1 MLVLQVLLGW
11 TYIMVFAREHRGTN
25 SFALLLFPLIVR
37 SACAAGIAGL
47 EKELGS
53 MGGPPVTSRGGM
65 VHLILSLCRQF
76 EEAFGKA
83 VDGGKGGGEQILRVF
98 EERLGQNIQQL
109 QFKKV
114 GFPKKERTDKK
125 EQTRKICAVRRDSR
139 EADG

>member
-1 MLVLQVLLGW
+1 
-11 TYIMVFAREHRGTN
+11 
-25 SFALLLFPLIVR
+25 
-37 SACAAGIAGL
+37 
-47 EKELGS
+47 

-114 GFPKKERTDKK
+114 SLPSWSWTLALILWLPVVDTHTGAN
-125 EQTRKICAVRRDSR
+125 IIVNAHLALS
-139 EADG
+139 

>member
-1 MLVLQVLLGW
+1 M
-11 TYIMVFAREHRGTN
+11 H
-25 SFALLLFPLIVR
+25 
-37 SACAAGIAGL
+37 AGIAGL

-114 GFPKKERTDKK
+114 SLLRNEKKRLHLSA
-125 EQTRKICAVRRDSR
+125 RI
-139 EADG
+139 

>member
-1 MLVLQVLLGW
+1 MDSAHHGIARIGEMASCEHAL
-11 TYIMVFAREHRGTN
+11 TY
-25 SFALLLFPLIVR
+25 SCLLLH
-37 SACAAGIAGL
+37 AGIAGL
-47 EKELGS
+47 EKELSS

-114 GFPKKERTDKK
+114 SLLTSLTVLDTGTLSAAS
-125 EQTRKICAVRRDSR
+125 CC
-139 EADG
+139 

>member
-1 MLVLQVLLGW
+1 
-11 TYIMVFAREHRGTN
+11 
-25 SFALLLFPLIVR
+25 
-37 SACAAGIAGL
+37 
-47 EKELGS
+47 

-114 GFPKKERTDKK
+114 SLLTSLMVLETGAHSVAP
-125 EQTRKICAVRRDSR
+125 
-139 EADG
+139 

>member
-1 MLVLQVLLGW
+1 
-11 TYIMVFAREHRGTN
+11 
-25 SFALLLFPLIVR
+25 
-37 SACAAGIAGL
+37 
-47 EKELGS
+47 
-53 MGGPPVTSRGGM
+53 M

-114 GFPKKERTDKK
+114 SLLTSLMVLDTGAHSVAHWHRLAVVNTQSGAFMTAC
-125 EQTRKICAVRRDSR
+125 IYCAARRSKPTVRHDAASLQLQALLHCN
-139 EADG
+139 EMLPNTAQHSVPGIVYVASVTHSTPH

>member
-1 MLVLQVLLGW
+1 
-11 TYIMVFAREHRGTN
+11 
-25 SFALLLFPLIVR
+25 
-37 SACAAGIAGL
+37 
-47 EKELGS
+47 

-114 GFPKKERTDKK
+114 SLLTHFSDSLGHWCSLCSFLLLMLSGTNLL
-125 EQTRKICAVRRDSR
+125 AVA
-139 EADG
+139 ETQLGMFTTA

>member
-1 MLVLQVLLGW
+1 
-11 TYIMVFAREHRGTN
+11 
-25 SFALLLFPLIVR
+25 
-37 SACAAGIAGL
+37 
-47 EKELGS
+47 

-114 GFPKKERTDKK
+114 SMATSLQACASAMCGSIVLGYPACSQYSEIVLRLATVGKALRFCISSVSAART
-125 EQTRKICAVRRDSR
+125 SS
-139 EADG
+139 EASTAKSLLQLLGDELS

>member
-1 MLVLQVLLGW
+1 
-11 TYIMVFAREHRGTN
+11 
-25 SFALLLFPLIVR
+25 
-37 SACAAGIAGL
+37 
-47 EKELGS
+47 

-114 GFPKKERTDKK
+114 GFSMKESKKRKEKTTPLGVIQDKLMVNPSFPLP
-125 EQTRKICAVRRDSR
+125 QSNLFWPFAH
-139 EADG
+139 

>member
-1 MLVLQVLLGW
+1 
-11 TYIMVFAREHRGTN
+11 
-25 SFALLLFPLIVR
+25 
-37 SACAAGIAGL
+37 
-47 EKELGS
+47 

-114 GFPKKERTDKK
+114 NLLKKEKK
-125 EQTRKICAVRRDSR
+125 RKGYTLWHKFNEKSSISPRCQGVQPAHFP
-139 EADG
+139 DGCNIGAHSMALCC

>member
-1 MLVLQVLLGW
+1 
-11 TYIMVFAREHRGTN
+11 
-25 SFALLLFPLIVR
+25 
-37 SACAAGIAGL
+37 
-47 EKELGS
+47 

-114 GFPKKERTDKK
+114 SLITSLMILDTGTHSVAPCCPYSGVLILWLVVVNILSSTH
-125 EQTRKICAVRRDSR
+125 S
-139 EADG
+139 

>member
-1 MLVLQVLLGW
+1 MDMQAIQNETAG
-11 TYIMVFAREHRGTN
+11 H
-25 SFALLLFPLIVR
+25 AL
-37 SACAAGIAGL
+37 ATGIAGL
-47 EKELGS
+47 EKELSS

-76 EEAFGKA
+76 EEAFAKA

-114 GFPKKERTDKK
+114 SLMLVPTVL
-125 EQTRKICAVRRDSR
+125 T
-139 EADG
+139 

>member
-1 MLVLQVLLGW
+1 
-11 TYIMVFAREHRGTN
+11 
-25 SFALLLFPLIVR
+25 
-37 SACAAGIAGL
+37 
-47 EKELGS
+47 

-114 GFPKKERTDKK
+114 RPASNQSVLAPLHIDIALHACDCSSVVAENGWLFSFTSA
-125 EQTRKICAVRRDSR
+125 AVPLPVQIP
-139 EADG
+139 

>member
-1 MLVLQVLLGW
+1 
-11 TYIMVFAREHRGTN
+11 
-25 SFALLLFPLIVR
+25 
-37 SACAAGIAGL
+37 
-47 EKELGS
+47 

-83 VDGGKGGGEQILRVF
+83 VDGGKGGGEQILKVF

-114 GFPKKERTDKK
+114 SLLLLVPPGPSVELLYLYVFSWP
-125 EQTRKICAVRRDSR
+125 C
-139 EADG
+139 

>member
-1 MLVLQVLLGW
+1 
-11 TYIMVFAREHRGTN
+11 
-25 SFALLLFPLIVR
+25 
-37 SACAAGIAGL
+37 
-47 EKELGS
+47 

-76 EEAFGKA
+76 EEAFNKA

-114 GFPKKERTDKK
+114 RA
-125 EQTRKICAVRRDSR
+125 RVSAVTLYRVTSDS
-139 EADG
+139 AAAV

>member
-1 MLVLQVLLGW
+1 
-11 TYIMVFAREHRGTN
+11 
-25 SFALLLFPLIVR
+25 
-37 SACAAGIAGL
+37 
-47 EKELGS
+47 

-83 VDGGKGGGEQILRVF
+83 VDGGKGGGEQILKVF

-114 GFPKKERTDKK
+114 SLLLVPPGNVCRL
-125 EQTRKICAVRRDSR
+125 QTRHTARKEFCAGWPFQGLLYPYVFNAQLAVLAEQYYALCTTSVVTQPKAWRHFWH
-139 EADG
+139 AAGGGA